1 MPHNEAQAWWADV
14 QHVRESIER
23 RRAGLPESAAA
34 LSPPDE
40 PRFSRR
46 AADSLPVMDDLDWS
60 SSLPA
65 RSRGRFDHADTG
77 DRRRHA
83 DDWGGY
89 DGAWEDSGR
98 GREDSARADEYEDE
112 PFDFDAERAA
122 LERDRSDRARS
133 ERDRTDREHR
143 GRDRSDR
150 DWSETGQSDRRQS
163 DRRRGERDAASA
175 WTQAHVEPAA
185 TAGGPAATALAPPP
199 ARRTVQI
206 TGRTVAAPALPR
218 LVEVERRRP
227 ARRPAERVGPRPDRI
242 ALWAVLLGFFLIL
255 VAATSSNAATHPAG
269 SVDRAAVALHAPA
282 R

>member
-23 RRAGLPESAAA
+23 RRAGLSDESAPVG
-34 LSPPDE
+34 SPE
-40 PRFSRR
+40 ERRFVR
-46 AADSLPVMDDLDWS
+46 AAAESLPVMDDLDWS
-60 SSLPA
+60 SSLPS
-65 RSRGRFDHADTG
+65 RPRGRFEHTEAEEP
-77 DRRRHA
+77 RRRPA

-89 DGAWEDSGR
+89 DGAWEDGWSR
-98 GREDSARADEYEDE
+98 RRARAADRPAAEDDS
-112 PFDFDAERAA
+112 FDFDAERAA
-122 LERDRSDRARS
+122 LEHGRAS
-133 ERDRTDREHR
+133 R
-143 GRDRSDR
+143 GDSRAGRVDLEPSR
-150 DWSETGQSDRRQS
+150 
-163 DRRRGERDAASA
+163 AY
-175 WTQAHVEPAA
+175 VEPSRAYDEP
-185 TAGGPAATALAPPP
+185 AGAAATALAPPP

-206 TGRTVAAPALPR
+206 TGRTVSAPPLPR

-269 SVDRAAVALHAPA
+269 AADRAAVALHAPA